1 MTTDPRPVGSISEE
15 TARLLDALGWVL
27 DGARPARTNTEP
39 SAQSAEAEPAK
50 AAKAGSAEPREAAAE
65 AQSAKSA
72 KAGSA
77 EPGEAAAEAQSAKSA
92 KAGSA
97 EPSEAGEAEPSE
109 AGEAEPRG
117 AGEAAEEAA
126 EAGSH
131 PSACSWCPVCRGMAS
146 LRSVN
151 PDAVDRLADAATV
164 LAQALS
170 DLAVQVREDAPPGGR
185 STPGKAPGGRRT
197 PGKAAGAAAY
207 TIPVIDEEE

>member
-50 AAKAGSAEPREAAAE
+50 AAKAGSAEH
-65 AQSAKSA
+65 
-72 KAGSA
+72 
-77 EPGEAAAEAQSAKSA
+77 
-92 KAGSA
+92 
-97 EPSEAGEAEPSE
+97 
-109 AGEAEPRG
+109 
-117 AGEAAEEAA
+117 GEAAEPTAAAEAA

-131 PSACSWCPVCRGMAS
+131 PSACSWCPVCRGVAS

-197 PGKAAGAAAY
+197 PGKAAGTAAY

>member
-50 AAKAGSAEPREAAAE
+50 AAKAGSAEPREAAE
-65 AQSAKSA
+65 
-72 KAGSA
+72 GESA
-77 EPGEAAAEAQSAKSA
+77 ETGEAAESGSVETGEAAAEAQSAKSA

-97 EPSEAGEAEPSE
+97 EH
-109 AGEAEPRG
+109 
-117 AGEAAEEAA
+117 GEAAEPSGAGEAA

-131 PSACSWCPVCRGMAS
+131 PSACSWCPVCRGVAS

>member
-39 SAQSAEAEPAK
+39 SEQAAKSAQSAEAEPTK
-50 AAKAGSAEPREAAAE
+50 AAKAGSAEPREAAE
-65 AQSAKSA
+65 
-72 KAGSA
+72 GESA
-77 EPGEAAAEAQSAKSA
+77 ETGEAAESGSVETGEAAAEAQSAKSA

-97 EPSEAGEAEPSE
+97 EH
-109 AGEAEPRG
+109 
-117 AGEAAEEAA
+117 GEAAEPTAAAEAA

-131 PSACSWCPVCRGMAS
+131 PSACSWCPVCRGVAS

>member
-50 AAKAGSAEPREAAAE
+50 AAKAAAE

-77 EPGEAAAEAQSAKSA
+77 EHGEAA
-92 KAGSA
+92 
-97 EPSEAGEAEPSE
+97 EPS
-109 AGEAEPRG
+109 G
-117 AGEAAEEAA
+117 AGEAAAEAA

-131 PSACSWCPVCRGMAS
+131 PSACSWCPVCRGVAS

>member
-50 AAKAGSAEPREAAAE
+50 AAKAGSAEP
-65 AQSAKSA
+65 
-72 KAGSA
+72 
-77 EPGEAAAEAQSAKSA
+77 
-92 KAGSA
+92 
-97 EPSEAGEAEPSE
+97 SE

-117 AGEAAEEAA
+117 AGEAAEEAT

>member
-77 EPGEAAAEAQSAKSA
+77 EH
-92 KAGSA
+92 
-97 EPSEAGEAEPSE
+97 
-109 AGEAEPRG
+109 
-117 AGEAAEEAA
+117 GEAAEPTAAAEAA

-131 PSACSWCPVCRGMAS
+131 PSACSWCPVCRGVAS

>member
-50 AAKAGSAEPREAAAE
+50 AAKAGSAEPREAAE
-65 AQSAKSA
+65 
-72 KAGSA
+72 GESA
-77 EPGEAAAEAQSAKSA
+77 ETGEAAESGSVETGEAAAEAQSAKSA

-97 EPSEAGEAEPSE
+97 EHGEAAEPS
-109 AGEAEPRG
+109 G
-117 AGEAAEEAA
+117 AGEAAAEAA

-131 PSACSWCPVCRGMAS
+131 PSACSWCPVCRGVAS

-207 TIPVIDEEE
+207 TIGDRRR

>member
-39 SAQSAEAEPAK
+39 SEQAAKSAQSAEAEPTK
-50 AAKAGSAEPREAAAE
+50 AAKAGSAEPREAAEGESAE
-65 AQSAKSA
+65 TGEAAH
-72 KAGSA
+72 AGSA
-77 EPGEAAAEAQSAKSA
+77 EHGEAAH
-92 KAGSA
+92 AGSA
-97 EPSEAGEAEPSE
+97 EH
-109 AGEAEPRG
+109 
-117 AGEAAEEAA
+117 GEAAEPTAAAEAA

-131 PSACSWCPVCRGMAS
+131 PSACSWCPVCRGVAS

>member
-39 SAQSAEAEPAK
+39 SEQ
-50 AAKAGSAEPREAAAE
+50 AAKSAPE

-77 EPGEAAAEAQSAKSA
+77 EHGEAA
-92 KAGSA
+92 
-97 EPSEAGEAEPSE
+97 EPS
-109 AGEAEPRG
+109 G
-117 AGEAAEEAA
+117 AGEAAAEAA

-131 PSACSWCPVCRGMAS
+131 PSACSWCPVCRGVAS

>member
-50 AAKAGSAEPREAAAE
+50 AAKAGSAEPREAAEGESAE
-65 AQSAKSA
+65 TGEAAH
-72 KAGSA
+72 AGSA
-77 EPGEAAAEAQSAKSA
+77 EHGEAAH
-92 KAGSA
+92 AGSA
-97 EPSEAGEAEPSE
+97 EHGEAAEPS
-109 AGEAEPRG
+109 G
-117 AGEAAEEAA
+117 AGEAAAEAA

-131 PSACSWCPVCRGMAS
+131 PSACSWCPVCRGVAS

-151 PDAVDRLADAATV
+151 PDAVDRLADAATL